1 MTSTPSVE
9 LIPKIRAAASKALAL
24 DPSLGEAHLDLAE
37 AFLAEFDWAKSE
49 QEFQKALELSPG
61 NALVHRYYAFY
72 LGKVGR
78 IPEATAE
85 VRRALDLDPIS
96 PFLATGLAD
105 ALYYQR
111 SYGEAMEQYRR
122 ALELDS
128 NFGFAL
134 RGLGRLYVQNG
145 NYQQGIREL
154 LEAQK
159 VMGDDP
165 ISEGDLGHAYAV
177 SGKPAEALRIL
188 QVLLDRSHHGGS
200 SALAISRIYFGL
212 GEMDQGFKWLQK
224 SVDQHELGLNLEAEP
239 LYDPIRSD
247 PRFGALIRRM
257 NLS

>member
-1 MTSTPSVE
+1 
-9 LIPKIRAAASKALAL
+9 
-24 DPSLGEAHLDLAE
+24 
-37 AFLAEFDWAKSE
+37 
-49 QEFQKALELSPG
+49 
-61 NALVHRYYAFY
+61 
-72 LGKVGR
+72 
-78 IPEATAE
+78 
-85 VRRALDLDPIS
+85 RRALDLDPIS

-177 SGKPAEALRIL
+177 SGNLAEARRIL
-188 QVLLDRSHHGGS
+188 GFLLEQSQHGRSP
-200 SALAISRIYFGL
+200 ALAIARIYFGL
-212 GEMDQGFKWLQK
+212 GDIDRVFEWLQK
-224 SVDQHELGLNLEAEP
+224 SVDQHELGLNLKAEP

-247 PRFGALIRRM
+247 PRLGA
-257 NLS
+257 